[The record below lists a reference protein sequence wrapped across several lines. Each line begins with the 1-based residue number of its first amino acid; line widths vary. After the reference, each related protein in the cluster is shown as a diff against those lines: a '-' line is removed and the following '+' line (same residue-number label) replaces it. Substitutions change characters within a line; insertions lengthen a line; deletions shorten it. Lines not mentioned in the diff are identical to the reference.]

1 MPLPQRILRFHESF
15 HNKNDI
21 GIWKGV
27 TYPCEVNFKLVMNT
41 DPPVYMMD
49 DFEEEIHLTQELTY
63 VDGTRD

>member
-1 MPLPQRILRFHESF
+1 M
-15 HNKNDI
+15 
-21 GIWKGV
+21 
-27 TYPCEVNFKLVMNT
+27 TYPCEVNFKLVMKS